1 MDSLQYGYTPINTF
15 LELGIKENIDK
26 LKIIETKLNKLI
38 NEGCGLGSNQYND
51 LNNNFTSQLQTIT
64 NEFNDQISAL
74 QNKILSLPISSENV
88 NYTYFYNNTTKL
100 DFYLKNVDIFRTQA
114 L

>member
-1 MDSLQYGYTPINTF
+1 
-15 LELGIKENIDK
+15 LELGIKENIDR

-51 LNNNFTSQLQTIT
+51 LNNNFTSRLQNIT
-64 NEFNDQISAL
+64 NEFNDQISTL
-74 QNKILSLPISSENV
+74 EKKIPSLPISSENV
-88 NYTYFYNNTTKL
+88 NYTDFYNNTTKL